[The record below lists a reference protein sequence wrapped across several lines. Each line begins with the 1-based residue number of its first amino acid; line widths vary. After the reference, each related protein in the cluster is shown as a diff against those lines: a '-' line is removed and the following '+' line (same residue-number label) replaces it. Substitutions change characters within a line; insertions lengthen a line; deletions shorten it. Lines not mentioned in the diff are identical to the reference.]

1 MKIKKY
7 LFWAL
12 GLILIG
18 GILSC
23 EQVKKAFKT
32 SSPQPLKLVIVPLG
46 DIPIAEVESVKQMLL
61 SYYNLQI
68 QILPHTTFPAYT
80 TNEAV
85 GKAIKTAL
93 PLRYRADSLLRFLK
107 REKLGKADYVL
118 GLTNVDITT
127 TNRYKKG
134 KEKEEGQ
141 IMFPVW
147 MHADWG
153 IFGLG
158 YLGGKACVVS
168 SYRLRIFDNPSQ
180 AVLHSRISKV
190 ARHEVGHNFG
200 LDHCKNKNSCFMS
213 EASWTNALMA
223 LDKESDSL
231 CVVCKRRLGNLV
243 KAKKSPTL
251 PTNRAN

>member
-1 MKIKKY
+1 MQIKKY
-7 LFWAL
+7 FSWLFSL
-12 GLILIG
+12 FLFVGCV
-18 GILSC
+18 SC
-23 EQVKKAFKT
+23 DKVPHIFKKSVPKT
-32 SSPQPLKLVIVPLG
+32 KKLVIVPLG
-46 DIPIAEVESVKQMLL
+46 SIPIAEVESVKQMLL
-61 SYYNLQI
+61 SYYDLQI
-68 QILPHTTFPAYT
+68 QILPHTAFPAYT

-93 PLRYRADSLLRFLK
+93 PLRHRADSLLRFLK

-118 GLTNVDITT
+118 GLANTDITT

-134 KEKEEGQ
+134 EGQ

-168 SYRLRIFDNPSQ
+168 SYRLRIFDNPSL

-200 LDHCKNKNSCFMS
+200 LDHCKNKNTCFMS
-213 EASWTNALMA
+213 EASWTNALLA

-231 CVVCKRRLGNLV
+231 CLACQKRLGNLV
-243 KAKKSPTL
+243 KKPQKK
-251 PTNRAN
+251 